1 MDSSYALALLKNTE
15 LGLAFQ
21 KSEQKAA
28 DHLSHKPHHFADRNA
43 AQRGEV
49 IYPGDPQGNPQPPAP
64 ASKLGTAS
72 VSIAKLFVLSAPCFD
87 RESTPYQ
94 FPNLADSLGAGSNAI
109 FSSKLPCTF
118 STQSLLLLFQCPSPP
133 RGLRIFCLCT
143 RVISAHLYQ
152 TLALTGTPISS
163 VWLRNVRTDFSHP
176 SCTPRA
182 MPAVS
187 GS

>member
-1 MDSSYALALLKNTE
+1 MDGSYALALLKNTE

-28 DHLSHKPHHFADRNA
+28 DHLSHQPHHFADRNA
-43 AQRGEV
+43 AQRGKV
-49 IYPGDPQGNPQPPAP
+49 IYPGDPQGHPQPPAP

-72 VSIAKLFVLSAPCFD
+72 VSTAKLFVLSAPCFD

-94 FPNLADSLGAGSNAI
+94 FPNLADSLGASSNAT
-109 FSSKLPCTF
+109 FSSKLPCPF
-118 STQSLLLLFQCPSPP
+118 STQSCSSYSSAPAPP
-133 RGLRIFCLCT
+133 RGPRIFCLCT
-143 RVISAHLYQ
+143 RAISACMYQ
-152 TLALTGTPISS
+152 TLALAGTPISS
-163 VWLRNVRTDFSHP
+163 VWLRNVHTDFSHP